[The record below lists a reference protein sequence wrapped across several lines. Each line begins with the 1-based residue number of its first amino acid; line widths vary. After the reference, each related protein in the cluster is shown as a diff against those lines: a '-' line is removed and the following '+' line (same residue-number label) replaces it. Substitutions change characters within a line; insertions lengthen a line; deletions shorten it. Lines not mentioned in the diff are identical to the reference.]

1 MEKEYKELSKQMTS
15 IEKSL
20 QHLLAIELYKLNVSQ
35 ADIGKQLGIAT
46 GSVNK
51 LLKGIKKENNYG

>member
-1 MEKEYKELSKQMTS
+1 MEEEQKKLFKRVIN

-20 QHLLAIELYKLNVSQ
+20 QHLRAIELYKLGVTQ
-35 ADIGKQLGIAT
+35 EDIGKHLGIAK

-51 LLKGIKKENNYG
+51 LLKGIKINK

>member
-1 MEKEYKELSKQMTS
+1 MEKEYKELTKQITA
-15 IEKSL
+15 IEKTQ
-20 QHLLAIELYKLNVSQ
+20 QHLLAIELYKLDMSQ

-51 LLKGIKKENNYG
+51 LLKGIKKPK